1 MRNSFSLVAVLLC
14 AILFVTSCSKRA
26 DVNIQSVNFETLS
39 VPTAGY
45 WNGSDAT
52 GSFTSS
58 GMKFDNQYNV
68 AWQAWSGFSYSQ
80 KNDVT
85 TGDFTNEFSVIDP
98 ANLKNKFAIFY
109 PSFGGDIFSQFTNN
123 QDFTIESIDL
133 CNSTY
138 TALTL
143 KNGNAFSKKFGGN
156 LGTDPDWYKVTIN
169 GYDHSN
175 KLIGSKEVYLADF
188 RFVDSSKDFILSK
201 WTTVD
206 LTSLGKVNK
215 ITFSFASSDTGAYG
229 INTPT
234 YVCMDN
240 LRYIKEDVIL

>member
-1 MRNSFSLVAVLLC
+1 MRNSFSLVTVLLC
-14 AILFVTSCSKRA
+14 VLFFVTSCSKKD
-26 DVNIQSVNFETLS
+26 DVNLQTIDFELLA
-39 VPTAGY
+39 VPSAGY

-58 GMKFDNQYNV
+58 DMKFYNQYNA
-68 AWQAWSGFSYSQ
+68 AWSSWSGFSYSQ
-80 KNDVT
+80 KNDIT
-85 TGDFTNEFSVIDP
+85 SAGFENEFSVVDP
-98 ANLKNKFAIFY
+98 ANLKNKFALFY
-109 PSFGGDIFSQFTNN
+109 PSFDGDVFAQFANN
-123 QDFTIESIDL
+123 QDYTIRSIDL

-138 TALTL
+138 AALSMR
-143 KNGNAFSKKFGGN
+143 NGNAFSKKFGGTT
-156 LGTDPDWYKVTIN
+156 GTDPDWFKVTIT
-169 GYDHSN
+169 GYDHNN

-188 RFVDSSKDFILSK
+188 RFADSSNDFILNK

-215 ITFSFASSDTGAYG
+215 ITFTFASSDTGAYG

-240 LRYIKEDVIL
+240 IRYIMDNVNL

>member
-1 MRNSFSLVAVLLC
+1 MKNSFSLVSVLMCIL
-14 AILFVTSCSKRA
+14 LFVTSCSKKE
-26 DVNIQSVNFETLS
+26 DVHVQTIDFESLTIPSV
-39 VPTAGY
+39 GY

-58 GMKFDNQYNV
+58 DMKFYNQYNSD
-68 AWQAWSGFSYSQ
+68 WKSWSGFSYSQ

-85 TGDFTNEFSVIDP
+85 TGDFTNEFSVVDP
-98 ANLKNKFAIFY
+98 ANQKNKFAIFY
-109 PSFGGDIFSQFTNN
+109 PSFGGDIFGQFVNN
-123 QDFTIESIDL
+123 EDFTIESVEL

-138 TALTL
+138 AALAM
-143 KNGNAFSKKFGGN
+143 KNGNAFCKKFGGN
-156 LGTDPDWYKVTIN
+156 MGTDPDWFKVTIN
-169 GYDHSN
+169 GYDHN
-175 KLIGSKEVYLADF
+175 DKLVGSKEVYLADF
-188 RFVDSSKDFILSK
+188 RFGDSSKDFILNK

-215 ITFSFASSDTGAYG
+215 ITFTFASSDTGAYG

-240 LRYIKEDVIL
+240 LKYINDNVIL